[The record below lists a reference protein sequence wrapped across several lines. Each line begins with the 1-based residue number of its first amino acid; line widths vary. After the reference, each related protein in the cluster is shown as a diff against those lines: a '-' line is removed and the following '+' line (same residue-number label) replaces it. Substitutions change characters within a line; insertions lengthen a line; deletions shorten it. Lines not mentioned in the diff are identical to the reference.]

1 MVPDQGL
8 ELLTEED
15 CRDLLASGVIGR
27 VGISVGALP
36 AILPVNY
43 SVVDGDILFR
53 TGEGQKLRAAL
64 DHTVVAFQVDH
75 ADPLSHEGWSVLVVG
90 VAEEIFDV
98 PGGLRAPV
106 PWARGERDHLVR
118 IRPEMI
124 SGRRLLP

>member
-1 MVPDQGL
+1 MAPDHGL

-15 CRDLLASGVIGR
+15 CRALLASGLIGR

-64 DHTVVAFQVDH
+64 DHTIVAFEVDH

-90 VAEEIFDV
+90 VAEEVFDV
-98 PGGLRAPV
+98 PGSLAGPV